1 MTGMRVSFDMGKLL
15 AYIVKRLAYSV
26 KLLAQSGMLVRMRQ
40 QEAESLAVAL
50 LAASRALVDG
60 VSAGV
65 RARGFT
71 DLRPAHGF
79 AFTRLAP
86 DGATITELAEHLD
99 VTRQAAAQ
107 LADELV
113 TKGYVE
119 RRPHP
124 EDARARL
131 IVLTEKG
138 WACTR
143 AAEAAIA
150 ETVAGWQATLGAG
163 RLRDLADD
171 LAGIAPNGPLRPL
184 W

>member
-1 MTGMRVSFDMGKLL
+1 MQEAGAMRNDD
-15 AYIVKRLAYSV
+15 
-26 KLLAQSGMLVRMRQ
+26 AQS
-40 QEAESLAVAL
+40 LAFGL

-60 VSAGV
+60 VDAGV

-71 DLRPAHGF
+71 DVRPAHGF
-79 AFTRLAP
+79 AFARLSAG
-86 DGATITELAEHLD
+86 GATITQLAEHLD

-107 LADELV
+107 LVDELIA
-113 TKGYVE
+113 KGYVE

-124 EDARARL
+124 HDARARL
-131 IVLTEKG
+131 IVLTGKG

-150 ETVAGWQATLGAG
+150 DTLGQWTAVLG
-163 RLRDLADD
+163 PKRLLALRDD
-171 LAGIAPNGPLRPL
+171 LLRLAPNGPLRPT

>member
-1 MTGMRVSFDMGKLL
+1 MQNDD
-15 AYIVKRLAYSV
+15 
-26 KLLAQSGMLVRMRQ
+26 AQS
-40 QEAESLAVAL
+40 LAFGL

-65 RARGFT
+65 SARGF
-71 DLRPAHGF
+71 DDVRPAHGF
-79 AFTRLAP
+79 AFSRLSAG
-86 DGATITELAEHLD
+86 GATITQLAEHLG

-107 LADELV
+107 LADELAA
-113 TKGYVE
+113 KGYVE

-124 EDARARL
+124 RDTRARL
-131 IVLTEKG
+131 IMLTSRG

-150 ETVAGWQATLGAG
+150 DTLRLWESILGPQ
-163 RLRDLADD
+163 RLLTLRDD
-171 LAGIAPNGPLRPL
+171 LLRVAPHGPIRPI

>member
-1 MTGMRVSFDMGKLL
+1 MQHDD
-15 AYIVKRLAYSV
+15 
-26 KLLAQSGMLVRMRQ
+26 AQS
-40 QEAESLAVAL
+40 LAFGL

-65 RARGFT
+65 RARGF
-71 DLRPAHGF
+71 DDVRPAEGF
-79 AFTRLAP
+79 AFARLSFG
-86 DGATITELAEHLD
+86 GATITQLAEHLD

-107 LADELV
+107 LVDELIA
-113 TKGYVE
+113 KGYVA

-124 EDARARL
+124 SDARARL

-150 ETVAGWQATLGAG
+150 DTLRPWEAALGPDGLLA
-163 RLRDLADD
+163 LRDYLLAVAP
-171 LAGIAPNGPLRPL
+171 AGPVRPT

>member
-1 MTGMRVSFDMGKLL
+1 MRNHD
-15 AYIVKRLAYSV
+15 
-26 KLLAQSGMLVRMRQ
+26 AQS
-40 QEAESLAVAL
+40 LAFGL

-65 RARGFT
+65 QARGFE

-79 AFTRLAP
+79 AFTRLSAG
-86 DGATITELAEHLD
+86 GATITELAEHLD

-107 LADELV
+107 LVDELV
-113 TKGYVE
+113 AKGYVE

-124 EDARARL
+124 RDARARL
-131 IVLTEKG
+131 IVLTDKG

-150 ETVAGWQATLGAG
+150 DTLRSWESILGPQRLLA
-163 RLRDLADD
+163 LRDD
-171 LAGIAPNGPLRPL
+171 LLRVAPHGPLRPT

>member
-1 MTGMRVSFDMGKLL
+1 MQNDD
-15 AYIVKRLAYSV
+15 
-26 KLLAQSGMLVRMRQ
+26 AQS
-40 QEAESLAVAL
+40 LAFGL

-65 RARGFT
+65 RARGFE

-79 AFTRLAP
+79 AFTRLSAG
-86 DGATITELAEHLD
+86 GATITQLAEHLD

-107 LADELV
+107 LVDELIA
-113 TKGYVE
+113 KGYVD

-124 EDARARL
+124 SDARARL
-131 IVLTEKG
+131 IVLTAKG

-150 ETVAGWQATLGAG
+150 DTLGRWEATLGPERLLA
-163 RLRDLADD
+163 LRDD
-171 LAGIAPNGPLRPL
+171 LLRIAPTGPLRPT

>member
-1 MTGMRVSFDMGKLL
+1 MRNDD
-15 AYIVKRLAYSV
+15 
-26 KLLAQSGMLVRMRQ
+26 AQS
-40 QEAESLAVAL
+40 LAFGL
-50 LAASRALVDG
+50 LAAGRALVDG

-65 RARGFT
+65 RARGF
-71 DLRPAHGF
+71 DDVRPAHGF
-79 AFTRLAP
+79 AFSRLSAG
-86 DGATITELAEHLD
+86 GATITQLAGHLD

-107 LADELV
+107 LVDELMA
-113 TKGYVE
+113 KGYVE

-124 EDARARL
+124 SDARARL

-150 ETVAGWQATLGAG
+150 DTLRPWEATLGTEGLLAM
-163 RLRDLADD
+163 RDYLLAV
-171 LAGIAPNGPLRPL
+171 APSGPLRPS